1 MAAEIMVATPAIR
14 AQIRDDKVHQI
25 YGSMQAGKKHGMQ
38 TMNDA
43 LYQLYMGREVTQE
56 ECLRV
61 SPEPNEFLRAIGE
74 KPMDEPDGS
83 LNERGGG
90 NSGIRAVAGG
100 RR

>member
-14 AQIRDDKVHQI
+14 ALIRDDKVHQI
-25 YGSMQAGKKHGMQ
+25 YSSMQSGKKHGMQ

-43 LYQLYMGREVTQE
+43 LYQLYMSREVTQE

-61 SPEPNEFLRAIGE
+61 SPDANEFLRAIGE
-74 KPMDEPDGS
+74 KPMDEPDGAFGD
-83 LNERGGG
+83 RGNGG
-90 NSGIRAVAGG
+90 RLSAMAGG